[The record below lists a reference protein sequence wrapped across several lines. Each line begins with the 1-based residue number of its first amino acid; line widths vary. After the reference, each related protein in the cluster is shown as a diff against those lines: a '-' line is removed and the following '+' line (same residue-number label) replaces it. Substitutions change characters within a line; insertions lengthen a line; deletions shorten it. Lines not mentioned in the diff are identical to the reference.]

1 MQAIKTRVEIPDNHH
16 LSFSCYIPDSIP
28 SGTADVMLI
37 FETVRMP
44 VPSSQRILGNFK
56 GKIKVAD
63 DFDAPLNEQFAIIRD

>member
-16 LSFSCYIPDSIP
+16 VSFSCYIPDSIP
-28 SGTADVMLI
+28 SGTANVMLI

-44 VPSSQRILGNFK
+44 EPSQRILGHFK

-63 DFDAPLNEQFAIIRD
+63 DFDAPLNEQFWTGEES